1 MLGTFFPAA
10 LRGHRKQGAGREL
23 AFLKGGEEEEHAV
36 SILLL
41 VSFLRLLMYT
51 PTRNLLRQNSSL
63 QGAAKVS
70 AVSEVASYLCSHLS

>member
-51 PTRNLLRQNSSL
+51 PTHNLL
-63 QGAAKVS
+63 
-70 AVSEVASYLCSHLS
+70 